1 MNIIVLGAG
10 MQGTLY
16 GVRLASSGH
25 SVTLIARGQRA
36 AELRSLGAIIEHA
49 LLGKRQVMRL
59 SVAEELDADVS
70 ADLCLITVR
79 REQLDSVLP
88 ALRAARG
95 VRRALFMVNHACGSD
110 FLFDALQRERTVL
123 GFPGVAGSVEDGVD
137 RYVEVSEQPTVI
149 DATAPDLAIL
159 LRNSGFRVSLV
170 DDVDSWLRRHAVFV
184 TAVSGALYEVG
195 CDARRL
201 SLDGALIRTFISAIR
216 EGWAAMDRQTYA
228 PAPLALRAIFQWVPL
243 PFAVMYWQRLLASP
257 RGDYYFAR
265 HARRAAEEMAALA
278 ADVRVLV
285 QNQAT
290 PELQRLLVAIDRAAV
305 TPQCQLSGNV

>member
-59 SVAEELDADVS
+59 SVAEELDADVG

-95 VRRALFMVNHACGSD
+95 VRRALFMVNHACGSE

-123 GFPGVAGSVEDGVD
+123 G
-137 RYVEVSEQPTVI
+137 
-149 DATAPDLAIL
+149 
-159 LRNSGFRVSLV
+159 
-170 DDVDSWLRRHAVFV
+170 
-184 TAVSGALYEVG
+184 
-195 CDARRL
+195 
-201 SLDGALIRTFISAIR
+201 
-216 EGWAAMDRQTYA
+216 
-228 PAPLALRAIFQWVPL
+228 
-243 PFAVMYWQRLLASP
+243 
-257 RGDYYFAR
+257 
-265 HARRAAEEMAALA
+265 
-278 ADVRVLV
+278 
-285 QNQAT
+285 
-290 PELQRLLVAIDRAAV
+290 
-305 TPQCQLSGNV
+305 